1 MLNNSESVAI
11 VILNYNTYQDTI
23 RLVRELQRQSVV
35 QRLRIVVV
43 DNASPNGS
51 YEQIKP
57 LKQEFTNVVVLR
69 TEVNLGYAKGN
80 NFGLKYL
87 EQNRPPK
94 YVAILNNDVSLE
106 NDCLERLA
114 KRYEELERPGVI
126 APIMVDRM
134 GEQQVVMNRL
144 PSAWEDFMSL
154 SAIYQ
159 KLHNS
164 KRLALCDNTGHKA
177 MRVEVIGGSF
187 MFTQMERF
195 RQMGYFYPG
204 TFLYIEERF
213 VAEAAKKLQYYN
225 YVILDQT
232 YIHAHNSPSINSE
245 YDKVSKYRMLYR
257 SRREYIR
264 VCKRHGRL
272 KAAILRPFMWWSLM
286 EWRLI
291 GWIKR
296 IL

>member
-1 MLNNSESVAI
+1 M
-11 VILNYNTYQDTI
+11 
-23 RLVRELQRQSVV
+23 RELQRQSVA
-35 QRLRIVVV
+35 QQLRIVVV

-57 LKQEFTNVVVLR
+57 LEQEFANVVVLK
-69 TEVNLGYAKGN
+69 TEKNLGYAQGN

-87 EQNRPPK
+87 EQNTPPK

-106 NDCLERLA
+106 DDCLERLA
-114 KRYEELERPGVI
+114 KRYEELERPAVI
-126 APIMVDRM
+126 APIMVDSM
-134 GEQQVVMNRL
+134 GEQQVMMNGL
-144 PSAWEDFMSL
+144 PSVWEDFMSL

-164 KRLALCDNTGHKA
+164 KRLTLCDNTGDKA

-213 VAEAAKKLQYYN
+213 VAEAAKRLQLYN

-272 KAAILRPFMWWSLM
+272 KAAILRPFMWLSLM
-286 EWRLI
+286 EWRVI

-296 IL
+296 VL